1 MNILDKL
8 GSLGTIVAAFGL
20 SCCLPLFAVVGSVVG
35 LGFLARYEYEM
46 FYVMQVA
53 VVLAV
58 AGTIWAYRKHKNI
71 LPVILAVVSAGL
83 ILYAV
88 NTTLNSW
95 LIYGGMTGLIATAI
109 LNAIYAN
116 RCGDCKIGGEAEC
129 NLSP

>member
-8 GSLGTIVAAFGL
+8 GSLGAIVAAFGM
-20 SCCLPLFAVVGSVVG
+20 SCCLPLFATVGSVIG
-35 LGFLARYEYEM
+35 LGFLDQYEYQM

-58 AGTIWAYRKHKNI
+58 AGTLWAYRKHKNI
-71 LPVILAVVSAGL
+71 SPVILAVLSAGL

-95 LIYGGMTGLIATAI
+95 LIYGGMIGLIATAI
-109 LNAIYAN
+109 LNAIYAK
-116 RCGDCKIGGEAEC
+116 RCGNCEIGGKA
-129 NLSP
+129 